1 MPVLDGYSAAA
12 ELRRRGET
20 TPIIA
25 LTAQAMVGDRERCLA
40 AGCTAYVPKPV
51 DRRML
56 LSEILAAVTLESDP
70 TA

>member
-1 MPVLDGYSAAA
+1 
-12 ELRRRGET
+12 
-20 TPIIA
+20 
-25 LTAQAMVGDRERCLA
+25 MVGDRERCLA